1 MKTSSQAQLLAD
13 LLFAQF
19 DTPILITS
27 GLGSILAFS
36 EQPSDRTDSPRRDG
50 ILTSN
55 PSRVPSWLMPYLDPD
70 QDLVRAPANE
80 EENTLPRTIITV
92 RHRGYPVG
100 YVFALDPEQR
110 IPSHWHLENERTL
123 TALGLEIE
131 LLKSQS
137 DQVQLAVRSTLS
149 RSPATHRIGVDSLS
163 SMRAFEKVTRIRVLV
178 SEFKDSSSPVSRSMW
193 EGIPDINGAWAEMNG
208 RLVLIVN
215 EDERASTEKMERLCS
230 VLEGRTSTSGAFHGI
245 GGEVPGLELAR
256 QSYEEAVDSLRVAKS
271 LRGPSSIVQ
280 WDRMGSWR
288 TLVTIGRELG
298 RRTVDPRVARLI
310 DHEREENIIVLREY
324 LERNG
329 EVDKIAAEFH
339 LHRSTVYSRLKR
351 LEAKYELNLNDAED
365 RLTVVVGLR
374 LAQIFPD

>member
-1 MKTSSQAQLLAD
+1 MTASQAQLLAD
-13 LLFAQF
+13 LLYAQF

-27 GLGSILAFS
+27 GVGSILAFS
-36 EQPSDRTDSPRRDG
+36 EQPTGRTDSPRRDG

-55 PSRVPSWLMPYLDPD
+55 PSRVPDWLMPYLDPD
-70 QDLVRAPANE
+70 VGLVRVPANE
-80 EENTLPRTIITV
+80 EFDTLARTVITI

-100 YVFALDPEQR
+100 YVFALDPDQT
-110 IPSHWHLENERTL
+110 IPSDWHLENERTL

-163 SMRAFEKVTRIRVLV
+163 SMQPFERSTRIRVLV
-178 SEFKDSSSPVSRSMW
+178 SELKGSLPPGARLMW
-193 EGIPDINGAWAEMNG
+193 EGIPHIDGAWAEMNG
-208 RLVLIVN
+208 RLVTIVN
-215 EDERASTEKMERLCS
+215 ENERAPMKEINRVCAALERSTYA
-230 VLEGRTSTSGAFHGI
+230 SGAFHGV
-245 GGEVPGLELAR
+245 GGEVPGLDLAR
-256 QSYEEAVDSLRVAKS
+256 QSYEEALGALRVAKTQ
-271 LRGPSSIVQ
+271 RGSSSIVQ

-298 RRTVDPRVARLI
+298 LRTIDPRVALLVAR
-310 DHEREENIIVLREY
+310 ESEENIAVLREY

-329 EVDKIAAEFH
+329 EVDRIAAEFH

-351 LEAKYELNLNDAED
+351 LETKYELDLNDAED
-365 RLTVVVGLR
+365 RLTVVLGLR
-374 LAQIFPD
+374 LAQLFP